1 MKSRMRTIIVTAVC
15 TTLFWYA
22 VVIGVAWF
30 SPDGWT
36 GARMEFTHPVE
47 TEVFSGAYQV
57 EVTASNSAAT
67 TLLLSHTARAPERVS
82 FKIKRVDMET
92 EQR

>member
-1 MKSRMRTIIVTAVC
+1 MKSRIRTIIVTAAC

-30 SPDGWT
+30 SPDGRT
-36 GARMEFTHPVE
+36 GARVEFTHPVE
-47 TEVFSGAYQV
+47 AEVFSGAYRV
-57 EVTASNSAAT
+57 EVVASNSATA

-82 FKIKRVDMET
+82 FRIKPVDTET
-92 EQR
+92 AQR